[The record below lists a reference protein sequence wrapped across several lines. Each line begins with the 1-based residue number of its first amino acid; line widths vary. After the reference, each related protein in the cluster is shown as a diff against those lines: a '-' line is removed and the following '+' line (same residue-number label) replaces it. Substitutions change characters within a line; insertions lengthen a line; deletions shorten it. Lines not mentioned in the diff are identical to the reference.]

1 MDTWGIQG
9 RVLSLFASVPRK
21 VSNATACR
29 YRQLRRSLTKR
40 AVGSWADQ
48 VAANSAGQ
56 FSPTLHAH
64 PP

>member
-1 MDTWGIQG
+1 MGTWEIQG
-9 RVLSLFASVPRK
+9 RVLPLSASVPRP

-29 YRQLRRSLTKR
+29 YCQLRRSLTKR
-40 AVGSWADQ
+40 AVGSWAGQ

-56 FSPTLHAH
+56 FSPTLHTH

>member
-9 RVLSLFASVPRK
+9 RVLPLFASVPRP

-29 YRQLRRSLTKR
+29 CLQLRRSLTQR

-48 VAANSAGQ
+48 VLAGSAGR
-56 FSPTLHAH
+56 FSSTLHIR